1 MADPFGR
8 QTFREPK
15 SHFCSNHGF
24 SRSFR
29 IFLHRLLFP
38 HHIIKC
44 TLGYN
49 RVIPLLIFAIEACLV
64 GRNDKLRV
72 LGVLV
77 RHALVHIT
85 VAIFILLLLL
95 FALTIIDLSV
105 TAYDRLQTGTSLLH
119 IQCILVHLN
128 LLRMEQ
134 LLIALVLLLARF
146 EQVHRDRL
154 HTVIMLMQVILMSLQ
169 QSACIDSSYIAIVQL
184 VKPRLR

>member
-15 SHFCSNHGF
+15 SHFGSNHGL
-24 SRSFR
+24 SRGFR
-29 IFLHRLLFP
+29 IFLHRLLFS
-38 HHIIKC
+38 HHIIER

-49 RVIPLLIFAIEACLV
+49 RVIPLMIFAIVACLV

-72 LGVLV
+72 LGVFV

-85 VAIFILLLLL
+85 VILILLLL
-95 FALTIIDLSV
+95 FALIFIDLSV

-119 IQCILVHLN
+119 IQCILVNLN

-134 LLIALVLLLARF
+134 LLIALILLLAGF
-146 EQVHRDRL
+146 EQVHCDRL
-154 HTVIMLMQVILMSLQ
+154 HSVIMLIQVILMSLQ
-169 QSACIDSSYIAIVQL
+169 QSACIDSSNIAIVQL

>member
-1 MADPFGR
+1 MTDPFGR

-15 SHFCSNHGF
+15 SHFGSNHGF

-29 IFLHRLLFP
+29 IFLHRLFP
-38 HHIIKC
+38 HHIIKR

-49 RVIPLLIFAIEACLV
+49 RVIPLMIFAIDACLV

-72 LGVLV
+72 LGVFV
-77 RHALVHIT
+77 RHALVHST
-85 VAIFILLLLL
+85 VVILILLLL
-95 FALTIIDLSV
+95 FAALIFIDLSV
-105 TAYDRLQTGTSLLH
+105 TAYDRLQTGTSLH

-134 LLIALVLLLARF
+134 LLIALILLLAGF
-146 EQVHRDRL
+146 EQVHCDRL
-154 HTVIMLMQVILMSLQ
+154 HTVIMLMQIILMSLQ
-169 QSACIDSSYIAIVQL
+169 QSACIDSSYITIVQL